1 MKAPRPLV
9 GLQLFARSSRV
20 QRKRAFLTIAAIA
33 WGALALLL
41 LLSFGE
47 GLKRQMAKG
56 RAGMGTDLAIMWPGE
71 TSVPY
76 RGLPEG
82 RPVRPRIEDVALVR
96 ERVAGLDG
104 VLGELR
110 NWQVSFTYA
119 GKTINGRVTGTSP
132 NYGELRNHI
141 PRPGG
146 RFLNALDLK
155 LRRRVIFLGNEVAEE
170 IFGEREPVG
179 ETLLLNRVPYTV
191 VGVMKKKMQMGTYG
205 GPDAS
210 NAVIPASTYE
220 AQFGTDRLEVLV
232 VRPERPELMD
242 AVLERVHEVLGAKY
256 RFDPGDEEVFGVWDT
271 VETSKVIRNMSI
283 GIQLFLG
290 IIGALTLMIG
300 GVGVANIM
308 YAVVKERT
316 REIGVMMALGAR
328 RGWIIGSLL
337 LEGAVFTLAG
347 GAIGTGMAVAVIW
360 AAGLLPIDQNEALQ
374 FLGKPTLSL
383 PIAVSISALLGGI
396 GILAGYFPARRAASI
411 DPAQTL
417 RYE

>member
-1 MKAPRPLV
+1 
-9 GLQLFARSSRV
+9 
-20 QRKRAFLTIAAIA
+20 
-33 WGALALLL
+33 
-41 LLSFGE
+41 
-47 GLKRQMAKG
+47 
-56 RAGMGTDLAIMWPGE
+56 
-71 TSVPY
+71 
-76 RGLPEG
+76 
-82 RPVRPRIEDVALVR
+82 
-96 ERVAGLDG
+96 
-104 VLGELR
+104 
-110 NWQVSFTYA
+110 
-119 GKTINGRVTGTSP
+119 
-132 NYGELRNHI
+132 
-141 PRPGG
+141 
-146 RFLNALDLK
+146 
-155 LRRRVIFLGNEVAEE
+155 
-170 IFGEREPVG
+170 
-179 ETLLLNRVPYTV
+179 
-191 VGVMKKKMQMGTYG
+191 
-205 GPDAS
+205 
-210 NAVIPASTYE
+210 
-220 AQFGTDRLEVLV
+220 
-232 VRPERPELMD
+232 MD

>member
-1 MKAPRPLV
+1 MKLPRPGV
-9 GLQLFARSSRV
+9 GLHLFARSSRV
-20 QRKRAFLTIAAIA
+20 QRKRAVLTIAAIA
-33 WGALALLL
+33 WGSLALLL
-41 LLSFGE
+41 LLAFGE

-56 RAGMGTDLAIMWPGE
+56 GAGMGSDLAIMWPGE
-71 TSVPY
+71 TSLPY
-76 RGLPEG
+76 QGLPEG
-82 RPVRPRIEDVALVR
+82 RAVRPRIEDVALVR
-96 ERVAGLDG
+96 ARVDGLSG

-110 NWQVSFTYA
+110 RWQVSFTY
-119 GKTINGRVTGTSP
+119 GEKTINGRVTGTSP
-132 NYGELRNHI
+132 NYGEMRNHI

-146 RFLNALDLK
+146 RFLNPVDIK

-170 IFGEREPVG
+170 IFGKEEPVG
-179 ETLLLNRVPYTV
+179 KTLLLNQVPYTV
-191 VGVMKKKMQMGTYG
+191 IGVMQKKMQMGTYG
-205 GPDAS
+205 GPDES
-210 NAVIPASTYE
+210 NTVIPMTTYK

-232 VRPERPELMD
+232 VKPERPELMD
-242 AVLERVHEVLGAKY
+242 AVLGRVHDVLGAKY
-256 RFDPGDEEVFGVWDT
+256 RFDPEDEEVFGVWDT
-271 VETSKVIRNMSI
+271 VKTSEVMRNMSF

-328 RGWIIGSLL
+328 RSWIVGSLL

-347 GAIGTGMAVAVIW
+347 GAVGIGMATGIIAAV
-360 AAGLLPIDQNEALQ
+360 GLLPLDQNEALQ

-383 PIAVSISALLGGI
+383 PIALSISALLGGI
-396 GILAGYFPARRAASI
+396 GVLAGYFPARRAASI